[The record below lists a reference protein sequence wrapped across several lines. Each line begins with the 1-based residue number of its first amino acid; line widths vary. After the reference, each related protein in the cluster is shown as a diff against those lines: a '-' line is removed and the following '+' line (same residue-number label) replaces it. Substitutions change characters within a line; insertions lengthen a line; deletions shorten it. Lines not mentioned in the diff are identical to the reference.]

1 MSAQQPLGSW
11 NISGGD
17 IDINIQCPP
26 DTNVLDAVRIYLP
39 FVIVGE
45 STHGL
50 CHSNSGSSHPSMT
63 IVTLL
68 TVTGSLMGVSWS
80 IRHLA
85 DAIRFCRT
93 PSTIKEVDVE
103 SADTDNQ
110 QDIPKD
116 KSLETRWKRVKDM
129 LSQCRGWIVWL
140 VIATLQCVIGLVPS
154 FVDTGGSPPVDVDLP
169 VQVNLPMPA
178 PAHLA

>member
-1 MSAQQPLGSW
+1 
-11 NISGGD
+11 
-17 IDINIQCPP
+17 
-26 DTNVLDAVRIYLP
+26 
-39 FVIVGE
+39 
-45 STHGL
+45 
-50 CHSNSGSSHPSMT
+50 
-63 IVTLL
+63 
-68 TVTGSLMGVSWS
+68 MGVSWS

-85 DAIRFCRT
+85 DVIRFYRT
-93 PSTIKEVDVE
+93 PSTTKEADVE

-110 QDIPKD
+110 QDIQKD
-116 KSLETRWKRVKDM
+116 NSLEVRAAPRYTLLADKAKTRWKRAKDM

-154 FVDTGGSPPVDVDLP
+154 FVDTGGSSPPVDVNLP